1 MPISIKQLTLNTKVS
16 KESNKSEEK
25 PQPTASAGLSKLDKE
40 VIINDKNLKQK
51 VEKVY
56 SILDETKLREVDI
69 KTIEIVL
76 TAQELIE
83 ELNEDGD

>member
-40 VIINDKNLKQK
+40 VIINECLKRVK
-51 VEKVY
+51 DMIDY
-56 SILDETKLREVDI
+56 
-69 KTIEIVL
+69 
-76 TAQELIE
+76 
-83 ELNEDGD
+83 ELNP